1 MRDKRRS
8 SPILP
13 YDLRVKIWDMIHR
26 NKTTENILN
35 KLFCDLPPNVSE
47 DQCRRCILA
56 IRASH
61 TKGNRPNN
69 KKG

>member
-1 MRDKRRS
+1 MRDRKRS

-13 YDLRVKIWDMIHR
+13 YELRVKIWDMIHR

-35 KLFCDLPPNVSE
+35 KVFCELSPDVSE

-61 TKGNRPNN
+61 TKGNRPSN